1 MNQRVNVIVL
11 NYNGADHL
19 PACLV
24 SLQGQSHRS
33 VDIMVADNGSR
44 DGSRGIAQGLG
55 IRFLDMGSNYG
66 FSHTNNAAAALCKG
80 DLIFFVNND
89 MRFDPR
95 CVELL
100 ATAFSSDPNLFASDP
115 MQLNWAGSRVVHGRT
130 RISPNGLGSW
140 FPLVRVDYTA
150 PAQENCSVPWGC
162 AGSLMVD
169 RQKFLALGGFDE
181 TFFLDCEDLDLCWR
195 AWMRGWPTVHVPEA
209 HLYHKVGATVVSMKG
224 GEAPLRIPEWR
235 GVGFEQNFLRFLSKT
250 MSPPN
255 LGLFVACKV
264 LQTCALA
271 LRGEPKRA
279 SILAKALV
287 RAAELWPSTWS
298 ERRGVQQTSIRTGED
313 VLRAFLRDGDL
324 H

>member
-1 MNQRVNVIVL
+1 MNQRVDVIVL

-24 SLQGQSHRS
+24 SLQRQSHRS

-66 FSHTNNAAAALCKG
+66 FSHTNNAAAAHCKG

-89 MRFDPR
+89 MKFDPR

-115 MQLNWAGSRVVHGRT
+115 MQLDWEGSCVVHGRT

-150 PAQENCSVPWGC
+150 PAQGNCFVPWGC

-169 RQKFLALGGFDE
+169 RKKFLALGGFDE

-195 AWMRGWPTVHVPEA
+195 AWMRGWPTVHIPEA
-209 HLYHKVGATVVSMKG
+209 RLYHKVGATVGSMKG
-224 GEAPLRIPEWR
+224 GEAPSRIPEWR

-250 MSPPN
+250 MSPPH
-255 LGLFVACKV
+255 LGLFVGCKL

-271 LRGEPKRA
+271 FRGEPKRA

-287 RAAELWPSTWS
+287 KAAELWPSTWS
-298 ERRGVQQTSIRTGED
+298 ERRGVHQTSIRTGED